1 MSTNQFESY
10 KRYLKTK
17 SIIFIFKLPEECYI
31 STFNRHLY
39 IQYYLNILINY
50 NGENILKI

>member
-17 SIIFIFKLPEECYI
+17 SIIFIFKFPEECYI

-50 NGENILKI
+50 NRENILKI